1 MENLVNIERL
11 SDLLSIPSVTYD
23 EWDMVEYLS
32 EYFDK
37 KGYEYG
43 VDSYG
48 NIFVTKGT
56 DVIKPL
62 ICAHIDTVHKKT
74 KINIKEEWLPRLSC
88 YGQVYPYDE
97 NVLCLKG
104 YDDNGEETGCGG
116 DDKCGVYVCL
126 EILDR
131 VDNIKLAFFVSE
143 ETGCIGS
150 SNCEPEFFENTK
162 FVLSYDAPGNQLV
175 TEICNGVRIFDRES
189 DFFKVVS
196 KTFEEIDYK
205 PLYGSHPYTDIYM
218 MKKRF
223 DIDGVNLSCGYY
235 NMHRKSEYVCVDDVA
250 KAIDTGLKLLTNL
263 SNN

>member
-43 VDSYG
+43 IDSYG

-116 DDKCGVYVCL
+116 DDKCGVYVCF

-131 VDNIKLAFFVSE
+131 VDNVLNESHPQFVILFWDSDCSDVDE
-143 ETGCIGS
+143 YI
-150 SNCEPEFFENTK
+150 
-162 FVLSYDAPGNQLV
+162 LDATQINEL
-175 TEICNGVRIFDRES
+175 RES
-189 DFFKVVS
+189 YRKNLIEVCTRIHKYS
-196 KTFEEIDYK
+196 KF
-205 PLYGSHPYTDIYM
+205 
-218 MKKRF
+218 
-223 DIDGVNLSCGYY
+223 
-235 NMHRKSEYVCVDDVA
+235 
-250 KAIDTGLKLLTNL
+250 
-263 SNN
+263 